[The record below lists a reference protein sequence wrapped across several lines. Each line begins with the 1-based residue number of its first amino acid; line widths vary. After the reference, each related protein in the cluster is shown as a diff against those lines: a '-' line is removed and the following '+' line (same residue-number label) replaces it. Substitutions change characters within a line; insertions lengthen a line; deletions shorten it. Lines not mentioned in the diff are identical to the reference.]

1 MRTTSETRRVID
13 HAAQL
18 LERMRRELTDIAA
31 ASQGWIGELERIV
44 RASETA
50 ANLSSRMIEF
60 PRRNTLQAD
69 EMQRMLRELRGAAQT
84 SASEAQIVAAAAA
97 EQLQAIESLSRSAI
111 QLSSGAEQLSQA
123 AKFVRE

>member
-1 MRTTSETRRVID
+1 VRTTSETRRVID

-18 LERMRRELTDIAA
+18 LDRMRRELSEIATA
-31 ASQGWIGELERIV
+31 TRGWMVEMEAIV
-44 RASETA
+44 QASEMA

-69 EMQRMLRELRGAAQT
+69 EMQLMLKDLRTAAET
-84 SASEAQIVAAAAA
+84 SASEAQVVAAAAA

-111 QLSSGAEQLSQA
+111 QLSTGAEQLSQA
-123 AKFVRE
+123 ARFVRE